1 MMTARRGATLGLL
14 LLALVAF
21 FSGFYTLNEGEA
33 AVVSKF
39 FGMEVRVVEP
49 GARPALETPFGPLYW
64 HLPWPLE
71 VSHKVGLGARE
82 LELADP
88 MVFSVSPNYYLIMT
102 KDGFRYA
109 YPGELADLNLMVLHV
124 RVRFRVT
131 NLTAWAN
138 VDRFGGGEELVERY
152 LTFLLHERAGRRIG
166 EIFDETSAENPEADA
181 GTLWGIVR
189 NKVIQDPGALV
200 EGLQELILE
209 YEVESGLG
217 IKILGIE
224 DVELLEEPM
233 SKYL

>member
-1 MMTARRGATLGLL
+1 M
-14 LLALVAF
+14 
-21 FSGFYTLNEGEA
+21 
-33 AVVSKF
+33 
-39 FGMEVRVVEP
+39 
-49 GARPALETPFGPLYW
+49 
-64 HLPWPLE
+64 
-71 VSHKVGLGARE
+71 
-82 LELADP
+82 
-88 MVFSVSPNYYLIMT
+88 
-102 KDGFRYA
+102 
-109 YPGELADLNLMVLHV
+109 MVLHV
-124 RVRFRVT
+124 KVRFRVT

-189 NKVIQDPGALV
+189 DKVIQDPGALV

-224 DVELLEEPM
+224 GAELLEEPM